1 MKKIVVLGSTGSIG
15 VSTLQIVEEFPD
27 AYQVVALTAGANL
40 DLLCAQA
47 RKFLPAVVSVI
58 TGQDAKNVRER
69 LRDLNIEVCCGVEGM
84 IQCATLAQAD
94 MVVAAVV
101 GAAGLVPTMA
111 AVQAGKDIA
120 LANKETLVMA
130 GGLIMAEA
138 RQQGVNLLPVD
149 SEHSAI
155 FQALAG
161 HRHGDI
167 RRLILTASGGPFRA
181 WPAADFAH
189 ITPAAALAHP
199 NWNMGKKI
207 TIDSATLMNKG
218 LEVIEAHWLF
228 AVPAAQID
236 IHIHPESI
244 VHSMV
249 EYVDGSVVAQLG
261 VPDMKTP
268 IAYALSWP
276 QRLPLNQPGL
286 DLCQLGKLTFSAP
299 DLQRFPCL
307 ALAYQALESGGTLPA
322 VMNAAN
328 EVAVAAFLNEQIPF
342 TGIPELIER
351 VMVCHAPEAVTTVE
365 RVLQADRWARVRARE
380 FIAGGLK

>member
-1 MKKIVVLGSTGSIG
+1 MKKIAILGSTGSIG
-15 VSTLQIVEEFPD
+15 ATTLQIVEEFPE
-27 AYQVVALTAGANL
+27 AYQIVALTAGTNL
-40 DLLCAQA
+40 DLLCSQA
-47 RKFLPAVVSVI
+47 RKYKPAVVTVI
-58 TGQDAKNVRER
+58 NSRDAGHVRER
-69 LRDLNIEVCCGVEGM
+69 LSDLNIEVCCGVEGM
-84 IQCATLAQAD
+84 IRCATLDQVD

-120 LANKETLVMA
+120 LANKEALVMA
-130 GGLIMAEA
+130 GGLITEEA
-138 RQQGVNLLPVD
+138 RQQKVKLLPVD

-161 HRHGDI
+161 HRHSDI
-167 RRLILTASGGPFRA
+167 RRLILTASGGPFREL
-181 WPAADFAH
+181 PATGFSH
-189 ITPAAALAHP
+189 ITPADALAHP
-199 NWNMGKKI
+199 NWRMGKKI

-236 IHIHPESI
+236 VHIHPESI
-244 VHSMV
+244 IHSMV
-249 EYVDGSVVAQLG
+249 EYVDGAVVAQLG

-276 QRLPLNQPGL
+276 RRLPLSQPGL
-286 DLCQLGKLTFSAP
+286 DLCQVGKLTFSSP
-299 DLQRFPCL
+299 DVHRFPCL

-328 EVAVAAFLNEQIPF
+328 EVAVAAFLNEQISF
-342 TGIPELIER
+342 SGIPALIER
-351 VMVCHAPEAVTTVE
+351 VMACHTVEAVTTVE

-380 FIAGGLK
+380 FIAGGLS

>member
-1 MKKIVVLGSTGSIG
+1 MKKISVLGSTGSIG
-15 VSTLQIVEEFPD
+15 VSTLQIIEEFPD
-27 AYQVVALTAGANL
+27 SYQVVALTAGGNL
-40 DLLCAQA
+40 DLLCTQA
-47 RKFLPAVVSVI
+47 KKFQPAVVAVI
-58 TGQDAKNVRER
+58 NSQDADNVRER
-69 LRDLNIEVCCGVEGM
+69 LRGLNIEVCCGVEGM
-84 IQCATLAQAD
+84 IRCATLDQAD

-130 GGLIMAEA
+130 GALIMEEA
-138 RQQGVNLLPVD
+138 GKRGVNLLPVD

-167 RRLILTASGGPFRA
+167 RRLILTASGGPFRELA
-181 WPAADFAH
+181 ETKFSH
-189 ITPAAALAHP
+189 ITPTAALAHP
-199 NWNMGKKI
+199 NWSMGKKI

-228 AVPAAQID
+228 AVTAAQID
-236 IHIHPESI
+236 VHIHPESI

-276 QRLPLNQPGL
+276 QRLPLNQAAL

-299 DLQRFPCL
+299 DLKRFPCL

-328 EVAVAAFLNEQIPF
+328 EVAVAAFLNEQIRF

-351 VMVCHAPEAVTTVE
+351 VMACHSAEAVTTIE
-365 RVLQADRWARVRARE
+365 RILQTDRWARARARE
-380 FIAGGLK
+380 FIAGGLS